1 MKTPQD
7 HDGIWIKASKMPE
20 SRAEIAELR
29 QRLAPRGPSQGD
41 TAAGTILRLRRR
53 RRPLSVE
60 AAVA

>member
-7 HDGIWIKASKMPE
+7 HGWIWIRASRMPE

-29 QRLAPRGPSQGD
+29 QRLAPRVPGQGD

-53 RRPLSVE
+53 ARPLAVE